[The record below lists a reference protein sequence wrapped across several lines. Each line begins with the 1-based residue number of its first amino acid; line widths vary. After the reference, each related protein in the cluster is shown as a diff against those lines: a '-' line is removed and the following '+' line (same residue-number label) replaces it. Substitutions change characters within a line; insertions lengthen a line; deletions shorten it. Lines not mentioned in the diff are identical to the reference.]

1 MDQPSTCALHNNTAV
16 WTWKH
21 SIIIWIILCVVSGM
35 PNFFGHEAQEEAR
48 QNYMTFSPL
57 IKYGCSSQLVFF
69 LCSVYVPMC
78 TDKVPNPI
86 GPCRPLC
93 ESVRRSCAPTL
104 QDFGFNWPEQL
115 NCTNFPPEN
124 DGDQMC
130 MEGPAP
136 DTAVD
141 PPTPPP
147 PRKTPKRPNS
157 VRQKSTHYWNKHSN
171 QCSRFRQGDRS
182 YVFVNATERC
192 GQLCDSDLL
201 FSAKNKRF
209 ADIWMAVWT
218 VACFMTS
225 AFTILLFFMDRS
237 QFEIPDRAV
246 VYLCV
251 CYCAQSVG
259 YFIRLLLGRGVASCF
274 QVGAVSVLVHQG
286 LQSYY
291 CSSVFAFLYYFNNAA
306 SMWWVVVTITWFM
319 CVPLNYPP
327 QQVQRRMVSLHC
339 AAWIIP
345 GFMMTAI
352 LVMRAVDAEELTGV
366 CYVGNQ
372 NRDTLLAFVILP
384 QLSCLILGCAFL
396 ICGGV
401 TLYRRWQS
409 ETPAKSYSSW
419 YNPESRTWIFALLY
433 VIPASCVL
441 GVNLYEYIYRDSWIL
456 NQNGPISR
464 PHVECF
470 VFKMF
475 MSVVVGITAGLWTW
489 CSKAPMHDQS
499 VSKTGA
505 PPLLVT
511 TPFQHQPIM
520 VQNQYFVPE
529 HLLHQM
535 QQQQQH
541 QQHQYHQRH
550 TVLWWMGFYCVPY
563 TTLMQ
568 QQ

>member
-1 MDQPSTCALHNNTAV
+1 
-16 WTWKH
+16 
-21 SIIIWIILCVVSGM
+21 
-35 PNFFGHEAQEEAR
+35 
-48 QNYMTFSPL
+48 MTFSPL

-93 ESVRRSCAPTL
+93 ESVRQSCEPTL
-104 QDFGFNWPEQL
+104 QDFGFSWPDQL
-115 NCTNFPPEN
+115 NCTNFPLEN
-124 DGDQMC
+124 NDHDMC

-136 DTAVD
+136 DNED

-147 PRKTPKRPNS
+147 PRKIPKRPS
-157 VRQKSTHYWNKHSN
+157 HVRKPVHPWHKQTG
-171 QCSRFRQGDRS
+171 QCLGYRQGNRS
-182 YVFVNATERC
+182 YAFINASERC
-192 GQLCDSDLL
+192 GQICEADVL
-201 FSAKNKRF
+201 FTAENKRF
-209 ADIWMAVWT
+209 AEIWMAVWT

-225 AFTILLFFMDRS
+225 AFTVLLYLMDRS

-246 VYLCV
+246 VYLCI

-259 YFIRLLLGRGVASCF
+259 YFIRLLLGRSAASCY
-274 QVGAVSVLVHQG
+274 QEGLVSVLVHQG

-291 CSSVFAFLYYFNNAA
+291 CSSVFAFIYYFNNAA
-306 SMWWVVVTITWFM
+306 SMWWVVVTISWFM
-319 CVPLNYPP
+319 CQPLNYPA
-327 QQVQRRMVSLHC
+327 QQVRKRMAALHY

-345 GFMMTAI
+345 AFMMVAI

-366 CYVGNQ
+366 CFVGNQ

-384 QLSCLILGCAFL
+384 QTACLFLGCAFL
-396 ICGGV
+396 ISGGV
-401 TLYRRWQS
+401 TLYQARRS
-409 ETPAKSYSSW
+409 DASGKGYSAW
-419 YNPESRTWIFALLY
+419 NYPGSRTWIFALLY
-433 VIPASCVL
+433 IIPACCVL
-441 GVNLYEYIYRDSWIL
+441 GVNIYEYVNRDSWTL

-489 CSKAPMHDQS
+489 CSKAPHMHDQP
-499 VSKTGA
+499 VSKAGA
-505 PPLLVT
+505 PPLLVS

-535 QQQQQH
+535 H
-541 QQHQYHQRH
+541 QQHHQQQYHQRH
-550 TVLWWMGFYCVPY
+550 TVL
-563 TTLMQ
+563 
-568 QQ
+568 